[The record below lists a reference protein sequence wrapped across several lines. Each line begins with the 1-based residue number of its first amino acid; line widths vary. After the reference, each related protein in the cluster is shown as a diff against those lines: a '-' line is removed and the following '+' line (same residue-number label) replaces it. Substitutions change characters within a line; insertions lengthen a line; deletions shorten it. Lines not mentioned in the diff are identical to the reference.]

1 MTLLLN
7 GVTPPLYQNIPPRRL
22 FLSRS
27 CCCLVSSSR
36 STALLLPDCP
46 RLPAT
51 MSVVWLAVFA
61 TLCVELVFTA
71 VLVAPLPIVIRNGI
85 ARFIYH
91 HKIGDKLSFFLRFAT
106 LALMFAVWD
115 SVQDLQRLEKKYA
128 PSDSNASGPVDPIS
142 GGNASFQQTSFDRQ
156 RKFRAER
163 NLYLSGMTL
172 TLLFVIRRLV
182 EMSNESAISLE
193 AITALETRLNQG
205 GSAVT
210 PGKVTTLPDGEKTV
224 RGGVR
229 KRANATN
236 VADAAGVE
244 MGDLKNK

>member
-1 MTLLLN
+1 ME
-7 GVTPPLYQNIPPRRL
+7 P
-22 FLSRS
+22 
-27 CCCLVSSSR
+27 
-36 STALLLPDCP
+36 
-46 RLPAT
+46 
-51 MSVVWLAVFA
+51 
-61 TLCVELVFTA
+61 
-71 VLVAPLPIVIRNGI
+71 
-85 ARFIYH
+85 
-91 HKIGDKLSFFLRFAT
+91 LRFLHT
-106 LALMFAVWD
+106 
-115 SVQDLQRLEKKYA
+115 SVSVEQDLQRLEKKYA
-128 PSDSNASGPVDPIS
+128 PSDANAAAMDPIS

-193 AITALETRLNQG
+193 AINALEARLKQA
-205 GSAVT
+205 GSTVT
-210 PGKVTTLPDGEKTV
+210 PGKVTTLPDGEKAV

-244 MGDLKNK
+244 MGNLKNK